1 MNTTRIAIALN
12 NIDDDLISAAAS
24 EKIVRKKHGWRKCVA
39 AAACLCL
46 VVVGALGGINAYM
59 KQYVVNNRFPVYPAP
74 GFASDTAMVS
84 PEQAECFNKAND
96 IHNELSA
103 QNYEWYG
110 SCYYDFDENKI
121 MIGLTDASKRNM
133 DTVLTHTEDTI
144 IDFYKCDYSYRY
156 LSELYYKLDGK
167 RTVLSLLGVK
177 RYNISIQKNKVEVWI
192 ENTDKYAAIYMVS
205 KMDST
210 GGAIEFI
217 TYTSTDRTS
226 SD

>member
-1 MNTTRIAIALN
+1 MNTPRIAIAMN
-12 NIDDDLISAAAS
+12 HIDDDLVSEAAF
-24 EKIVRKKHGWRKCVA
+24 EKKVRKKYGWLKWVA

-46 VVVGALGGINAYM
+46 VVVVALGGINAYM
-59 KQYVVNNRFPVYPAP
+59 KQYVISNRFPVYPAP
-74 GFASDTAMVS
+74 DFASDSAMVS
-84 PEQAECFNKAND
+84 PEQAERLNKAND

-121 MIGLTDASKRNM
+121 MVGLTDASKGNM
-133 DTVLTHTEDTI
+133 DAVLTHAEDTI
-144 IDFYKCDYSYRY
+144 VEFYECEHSYRY
-156 LSELYYKLDGK
+156 LSEMYNKLDGK
-167 RTVLSLLGVK
+167 RTFLSLLGVK
-177 RYNISIQKNKVEVWI
+177 GYNISVRKNKVEVYI
-192 ENTDKYAAIYMVS
+192 ENADKYAAIYIIS

-217 TYTSTDRTS
+217 SDTSIDKMS